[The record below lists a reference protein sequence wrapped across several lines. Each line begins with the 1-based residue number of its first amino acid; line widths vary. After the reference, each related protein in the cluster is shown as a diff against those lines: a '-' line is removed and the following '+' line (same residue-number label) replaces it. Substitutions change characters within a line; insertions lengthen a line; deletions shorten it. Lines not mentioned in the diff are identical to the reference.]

1 MIIKKLGYVLAINM
15 FKGGVGKSTL
25 TQLMA
30 DILSAKGFKVLV
42 IDVDPQGTVTKKFQ
56 RQYDIDVI
64 GKATLFEAVVNMSFL
79 NSISNVKENL
89 DIVLGSEQM
98 SRFTKVLRDMWRST
112 GFTDEGEEIFW
123 NLFNYMVKN
132 DNLRERYD
140 FVLFDTIPTVSE
152 FTDNVYVASDFLI
165 IPTQTEQDSIDNLH
179 STVNNYQ
186 YAVKEINENLE
197 ILGIVPYLVDTR
209 LKTGQE
215 LLVELKEDFE
225 DLVYEN
231 VVNNKGVIQRWGR
244 EGLSKSIPHSKN
256 AYTMYENIV
265 LETMERLEK
274 VTGEKLLERIR

>member
-1 MIIKKLGYVLAINM
+1 MKVENEKLGYVIAINM

-56 RQYDIDVI
+56 RQYDLDVMD
-64 GKATLFEAVVNMSFL
+64 KTTLFEAVVNMSFL

-89 DIVLGSEQM
+89 DIILGSEQM
-98 SRFTKVLRDMWRST
+98 SRFTKILRDMWRST

-123 NLFNYMVKN
+123 NLFNYMIKN
-132 DNLRERYD
+132 DDLRSHYD
-140 FVLFDTIPTVSE
+140 FILFDTIPTVSE

-215 LLVELKEDFE
+215 LLIELKEDFK

-231 VVNNKGVIQRWGR
+231 VVSNKGVIQRWGR
-244 EGLSKSIPHSKN
+244 EGLNRSIPHSKN
-256 AYTMYENIV
+256 AYQMYVNIAN
-265 LETMERLEK
+265 ETLQRLEK
-274 VTGEKLLERIR
+274 VTGKSLL

>member
-1 MIIKKLGYVLAINM
+1 MKIEKLGYVIAINM
-15 FKGGVGKSTL
+15 FKGVVCKSTL

-30 DILSAKGFKVLV
+30 NILSARGFKVLV

-56 RQYDIDVI
+56 RQYDLDVV
-64 GKATLFEAVVNMSFL
+64 GKKTLFEAVVNMSFL

-89 DIVLGSEQM
+89 DIILGSEQM
-98 SRFTKVLRDMWRST
+98 SRFTKILRDMWRST

-123 NLFNYMVKN
+123 NLFNYMIKN
-132 DNLRERYD
+132 DDLRSHYD
-140 FVLFDTIPTVSE
+140 FILFDTIPTVSE

-215 LLVELKEDFE
+215 LLIELKEDFKG
-225 DLVYEN
+225 LVYEN
-231 VVNNKGVIQRWGR
+231 VVSNKGVIQRWGR
-244 EGLSKSIPHSKN
+244 EGLNRSIPHSKN
-256 AYTMYENIV
+256 AYQMYVNIV
-265 LETMERLEK
+265 IETLERLEK
-274 VTGEKLLERIR
+274 VTGKNLIDRF

>member
-1 MIIKKLGYVLAINM
+1 MKVENEKLGYVIAINM

-30 DILSAKGFKVLV
+30 DILSARGFKVLV

-56 RQYDIDVI
+56 RQYDLDVMD
-64 GKATLFEAVVNMSFL
+64 KTTLFEAVVNMSFL

-89 DIVLGSEQM
+89 DIILGSEQM
-98 SRFTKVLRDMWRST
+98 SRFTKILRDMWRST

-123 NLFNYMVKN
+123 NLFNYMIKN
-132 DNLRERYD
+132 DDLRSHYD
-140 FVLFDTIPTVSE
+140 FILFDTIPTVSE

-215 LLVELKEDFE
+215 LLIELKEDFK

-231 VVNNKGVIQRWGR
+231 VVSNKGVIQRWGR
-244 EGLSKSIPHSKN
+244 EGLNRSIPHSKN
-256 AYTMYENIV
+256 AYQMYVNIAN
-265 LETMERLEK
+265 ETLQRLEK
-274 VTGEKLLERIR
+274 VTGKSLL

>member
-1 MIIKKLGYVLAINM
+1 MKVENEKLGYVIAINM

-56 RQYDIDVI
+56 RQYDLDVMD
-64 GKATLFEAVVNMSFL
+64 KTTLFEAIVNMSFL

-89 DIVLGSEQM
+89 DIILGSEQM
-98 SRFTKVLRDMWRST
+98 SRFTKILRDMWRST

-123 NLFNYMVKN
+123 NLFNYMIKN
-132 DNLRERYD
+132 DDLRSHYD
-140 FVLFDTIPTVSE
+140 FILFDTIPTVSE

-215 LLVELKEDFE
+215 LLIELKEDFK

-231 VVNNKGVIQRWGR
+231 VVSNKGVIQRWGR
-244 EGLSKSIPHSKN
+244 EGLNRSIPHSKN
-256 AYTMYENIV
+256 AYQMYVNIAN
-265 LETMERLEK
+265 ETLQRLEK
-274 VTGEKLLERIR
+274 VTGKSLL

>member
-1 MIIKKLGYVLAINM
+1 MKVENEKLGYVIAINM

-30 DILSAKGFKVLV
+30 DILSARGFKVLV

-56 RQYDIDVI
+56 RQYDLDVMD
-64 GKATLFEAVVNMSFL
+64 KTTLFEAVVNMSFL

-89 DIVLGSEQM
+89 DIILGSEQM
-98 SRFTKVLRDMWRST
+98 SRFTKILRDMWRST

-123 NLFNYMVKN
+123 NLFNYMIKN
-132 DNLRERYD
+132 DDLRSHYD
-140 FVLFDTIPTVSE
+140 FILFDTIPTVSE

-215 LLVELKEDFE
+215 LLIELKEDFK

-231 VVNNKGVIQRWGR
+231 VVSNKGVLQRWGR
-244 EGLSKSIPHSKN
+244 EGLNRSIPHSKN
-256 AYTMYENIV
+256 AYQMYVNIAN
-265 LETMERLEK
+265 ETLQRLEK
-274 VTGEKLLERIR
+274 VTGKSLL